1 MNIKLTVIISLYF
14 INFLIAGL
22 PGLMGAA
29 IAHFALTAI
38 EMRKIKRKIEFN
50 EQLLKNNT
58 ILNHMNNV
66 WNNRSD
72 RVFYPE
78 DDNEFRQEAW
88 NEHYDDRE
96 AEQGRP
102 ENN

>member
-1 MNIKLTVIISLYF
+1 MFKLTVIISLYF

-88 NEHYDDRE
+88 NEYCDDRE

>member
-1 MNIKLTVIISLYF
+1 MFKLTVIISLYF

-50 EQLLKNNT
+50 DILMDTWDIEQ
-58 ILNHMNNV
+58 
-66 WNNRSD
+66 
-72 RVFYPE
+72 
-78 DDNEFRQEAW
+78 
-88 NEHYDDRE
+88 
-96 AEQGRP
+96 EQYHP
-102 ENN
+102 QPHE